1 MGAKQTK
8 GCSLPGSAGSG
19 SSSSS
24 SSPQGPLSASR
35 RRILPSRERGNFLA
49 SLVVRSSEKFGKGAG
64 GSLPPYH
71 RRIVLIQDMLRM
83 VKQGRHEEATDLL
96 KYLRQVRRWDLSR
109 DLGRGGGTTDTL
121 QQQ

>member
-24 SSPQGPLSASR
+24 SSSPQGPLSAGR

-49 SLVVRSSEKFGKGAG
+49 SLVVRSSEKFGKGSGG

-96 KYLRQVRRWDLSR
+96 KYLRQVRGWDRSWDLEGCVCVFG
-109 DLGRGGGTTDTL
+109 D
-121 QQQ
+121 